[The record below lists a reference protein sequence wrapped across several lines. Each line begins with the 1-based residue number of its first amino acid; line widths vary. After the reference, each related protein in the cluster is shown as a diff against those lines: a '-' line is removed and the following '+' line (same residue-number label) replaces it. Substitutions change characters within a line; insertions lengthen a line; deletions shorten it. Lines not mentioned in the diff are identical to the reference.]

1 MNRPWRRCTL
11 SAAMSMVNPTPKA
24 ATRLNKPTMRPNPPK
39 NSATTAKRASGAGI
53 PRYCLNVPKVFC
65 RPGPP
70 NQQKTLGTFKQY
82 LGIPAPLALLAVV
95 AEFFGGL
102 GLIVGLLSRVAAFGV
117 GFTMLIAAL
126 KVHLRHGL
134 FINWSG
140 EQQGHGF
147 EFHLLA
153 IAMAAAI
160 IVHGAWA
167 LSLDAILSQMI

>member
-1 MNRPWRRCTL
+1 MLHSLL
-11 SAAMSMVNPTPKA
+11 STPDDLVLTFLRVILGVVFFA
-24 ATRLNKPTMRPNPPK
+24 H
-39 NSATTAKRASGAGI
+39 GAQKMLGW
-53 PRYCLNVPKVFC
+53 FGG
-65 RPGPP
+65 PGL
-70 NQQKTLGTFKQY
+70 QKTLGMFKQY

-117 GFTMLIAAL
+117 GFNMLIAAL

-147 EFHLLA
+147 EFQLLA
-153 IAMAAAI
+153 IAMAVPI
-160 IVHGAWA
+160 IVHGAGA